1 MFKRIRKRDGK
12 IVKFE
17 TEKIT
22 NAITKAGLATGEFGP
37 EIAKPLALKVLNL
50 AQNVIT
56 HKTPT
61 VEEIQDVVEEVLL
74 SSPYRK
80 TAKAYILYREQRA
93 RVRSIA
99 AKAQVDLVDQYLGR
113 LDWQVNE
120 NSNMTFSLQ
129 GLNNYV
135 SSEITKIYWLNK
147 IYPSEVRQAH
157 IDGDFHMHDLNI
169 LSVYCVGWDLYDLLL
184 EGFRGAAGK
193 IESRPAR
200 HLRSAL
206 GQVTNFFYTLQGEAA
221 GAQAFSNF
229 DTLMAPFIKYDGL
242 SYNDVKQALQEFV
255 FNINVPT
262 RVGFQAPFT
271 NVTLDLTVPNYYANQ
286 GVIIGGKPQDK
297 TYKEFQ
303 HEVDLFN
310 KAFLEVMLEGD
321 AKGRVFTFPIPTYN
335 ITADFDW
342 ENRNLDALWQITSK
356 YGVPYFSNFINSD
369 MSPED
374 ARSMCCRLRIDN
386 RGLKKR
392 GGGLFG
398 ASPLTGST
406 GVVTINMA
414 RLGYLAKDEDDFLER
429 LGALMGLAKES
440 LEIKRKALEDFT
452 VASLYPYAKYYL
464 RNIKKRFGEY
474 WKNHFSTIGLIGMNE
489 ACLNLFKEGVAQ
501 DRARNFTLKV
511 LDFMRDKL
519 LEFQKETGNEFN
531 LEATPGE
538 STSYRLAMIDK
549 KKYPGIICA
558 SNGERKKDKP
568 TESGTG
574 QNGIEPFY
582 TNSTHLP
589 VNYTDDIFE
598 VLDLQ
603 DKMQTKYTGGTVIHI
618 FAGEKIEDATVVK
631 NLVRKICENY
641 RLPYFTI
648 TPTFSICPNH
658 TYIAGEHD
666 TCPRCGTETE
676 IYSRIVGYLRPVSQW
691 NKGKKEEF
699 KRRKTFKLS

>member
-1 MFKRIRKRDGK
+1 
-12 IVKFE
+12 
-17 TEKIT
+17 
-22 NAITKAGLATGEFGP
+22 
-37 EIAKPLALKVLNL
+37 
-50 AQNVIT
+50 
-56 HKTPT
+56 
-61 VEEIQDVVEEVLL
+61 
-74 SSPYRK
+74 
-80 TAKAYILYREQRA
+80 
-93 RVRSIA
+93 
-99 AKAQVDLVDQYLGR
+99 
-113 LDWQVNE
+113 
-120 NSNMTFSLQ
+120 
-129 GLNNYV
+129 
-135 SSEITKIYWLNK
+135 
-147 IYPSEVRQAH
+147 
-157 IDGDFHMHDLNI
+157 
-169 LSVYCVGWDLYDLLL
+169 
-184 EGFRGAAGK
+184 
-193 IESRPAR
+193 
-200 HLRSAL
+200 
-206 GQVTNFFYTLQGEAA
+206 
-221 GAQAFSNF
+221 
-229 DTLMAPFIKYDGL
+229 
-242 SYNDVKQALQEFV
+242 
-255 FNINVPT
+255 
-262 RVGFQAPFT
+262 
-271 NVTLDLTVPNYYANQ
+271 
-286 GVIIGGKPQDK
+286 
-297 TYKEFQ
+297 
-303 HEVDLFN
+303 
-310 KAFLEVMLEGD
+310 
-321 AKGRVFTFPIPTYN
+321 
-335 ITADFDW
+335 
-342 ENRNLDALWQITSK
+342 
-356 YGVPYFSNFINSD
+356 
-369 MSPED
+369 
-374 ARSMCCRLRIDN
+374 
-386 RGLKKR
+386 
-392 GGGLFG
+392 
-398 ASPLTGST
+398 
-406 GVVTINMA
+406 
-414 RLGYLAKDEDDFLER
+414 
-429 LGALMGLAKES
+429 
-440 LEIKRKALEDFT
+440 
-452 VASLYPYAKYYL
+452 YL

-568 TESGTG
+568 TESRTG

-618 FAGEKIEDATVVK
+618 FAGEKIEDATVVR

>member
-157 IDGDFHMHDLNI
+157 IDGDFHIHDLNI

-568 TESGTG
+568 TESRTG